1 MSERGKS
8 IMADLQK
15 QGVRYM
21 FYPDQLAPSP
31 HFGAAGASGIS
42 LFAHSPGF
50 RSALLYS
57 RYGLMM
63 LWTGAPAAVRE
74 RGNSRRSGAGARLAL
89 ADLPVGFP
97 YEAIQHCA
105 VDRLGSE
112 Q

>member
-42 LFAHSPGF
+42 LTRYSKKNGRHLLGAAEMRF
-50 RSALLYS
+50 RCIEDHRDIWPVRVLCGALEVSASGY
-57 RYGLMM
+57 YA
-63 LWTGAPAAVRE
+63 W
-74 RGNSRRSGAGARLAL
+74 RGRPEDPMGRA
-89 ADLPVGFP
+89 
-97 YEAIQHCA
+97 
-105 VDRLGSE
+105 
-112 Q
+112 

>member
-42 LFAHSPGF
+42 LHQFPEIKQIRDCGQGIDVTRRDSGDRFFTWLGVIVPIL
-50 RSALLYS
+50 SIIIVVVYLYKIELS
-57 RYGLMM
+57 
-63 LWTGAPAAVRE
+63 
-74 RGNSRRSGAGARLAL
+74 
-89 ADLPVGFP
+89 DLSFF
-97 YEAIQHCA
+97 
-105 VDRLGSE
+105 
-112 Q
+112 